1 MTKAARKSIIIGT
14 VLVAL
19 EQFSGCFALLFY
31 TASVFEKAGATSI
44 APEHSTIIVGV
55 IQLVGAYCS
64 TFMVDRAGR
73 KVLICFSGF
82 AISVGMTIFGIATQL
97 IEHGNASAIIKI
109 IPIFAL
115 SFSVFV
121 ANVGVFTLTFVVLSE
136 ISPSNVSHHLLCFMK
151 LNNKLFCPTGQ
162 KLYLH
167 FLHVDVMGFQFCRFQ
182 PLQSFDLHFWTRRH
196 NVLLRNLF
204 GCWCNLYLIL
214 YSRDYG

>member
-1 MTKAARKSIIIGT
+1 MKAIRKTFPFQQTVTKAARKSIIIGT

-19 EQFSGCFALLFY
+19 EQFSGCFTLLFNS
-31 TASVFEKAGATSI
+31 ASIFEKAGATSI
-44 APEHSTIIVGV
+44 SPESATIIVGA

-82 AISVGMTIFGIATQL
+82 AITVGMTIFGIATQL
-97 IEHGNASAIIKI
+97 IEHGYDSTFIKI

-136 ISPSNVSHHLLCFMK
+136 ISPSNVSHHLLCRTNDFE
-151 LNNKLFCPTGQ
+151 LNNKRLLPNRSKATSSRSACRC
-162 KLYLH
+162 L
-167 FLHVDVMGFQFCRFQ
+167 GFSISSSSTSIA
-182 PLQSFDLHFWTRRH
+182 L
-196 NVLLRNLF
+196 
-204 GCWCNLYLIL
+204 
-214 YSRDYG
+214 

>member
-44 APEHSTIIVGV
+44 APEESTIIVGV
-55 IQLVGAYCS
+55 IQLLGAYCS

-82 AISVGMTIFGIATQL
+82 AIAVGMTIFGVATQL
-97 IEHGNASAIIKI
+97 IEHGYASTFIKI

-136 ISPSNVSHHLLCFMK
+136 ISPSNVSHHLLCTINDMK
-151 LNNKLFCPTGQ
+151 LNNKRIMPNRSKATSSLSACRC
-162 KLYLH
+162 H
-167 FLHVDVMGFQFCRFQ
+167 GF
-182 PLQSFDLHFWTRRH
+182 SISSSSTSS
-196 NVLLRNLF
+196 VL
-204 GCWCNLYLIL
+204 
-214 YSRDYG
+214 